1 MPTTF
6 YIEKVDQ
13 TIQIGG
19 EGVNATGLYN
29 VYFGQGVGGKFV
41 PCNKD
46 ENGDFQSFMIY
57 IGGDIYQA
65 KWDEM
70 RINGN
75 TPTDYAD
82 AHTLLLAM
90 FVNLINPVVP

>member
-6 YIEKVDQ
+6 YIENVDQ
-13 TIQIGG
+13 VIKIGG
-19 EGVNATGLYN
+19 EGVNLSGLYN
-29 VYFGQGVGGKFV
+29 VYFGQSVAGKFF

-46 ENGDFQSFMIY
+46 FNGDFQSFMIY
-57 IGGDIYQA
+57 IGGDVYQV

-75 TPTDYAD
+75 LPTDYAD
-82 AHTLLLAM
+82 AHTLLLSM
-90 FVNLINPVVP
+90 FSNLINPVLP